1 MCRRFLCLW
10 DILAQDRTARGR
22 SGVLGQGI
30 FAISRL
36 THGADL
42 VLRMQGSTELPVH
55 RVVLSAG
62 CAALARVLGDL
73 GSLHDR
79 ESGVSVKLL
88 PAPSPRNGAG
98 PPRALAET
106 PRLAIAGVHP
116 FRCLYWCTIYIRTHY
131 WPSVNHVLHVPPQRR
146 SRTGAWVRH

>member
-30 FAISRL
+30 FAISIL

-116 FRCLYWCTIYIRTHY
+116 LSMLVLVHYLYTDTLLAIGEPRLTRSTAEAFAHG
-131 WPSVNHVLHVPPQRR
+131 SV
-146 SRTGAWVRH
+146 GAA